1 MRAGM
6 AASGHFIGSFNLK
19 RISRSASREDFM
31 GSILRFLA
39 VFEVTAS
46 LHDLLLALLH
56 TPTLFLY
63 CEFLFRTPH
72 VILQSETVIYKLTQ
86 N

>member
-1 MRAGM
+1 MPAGM
-6 AASGHFIGSFNLK
+6 AAGGHFIGSFNFK

-31 GSILRFLA
+31 GSIPRFLA

-56 TPTLFLY
+56 TLTLFFCTVNFCFGL
-63 CEFLFRTPH
+63 RT
-72 VILQSETVIYKLTQ
+72 
-86 N
+86 